1 MGATGPDFFDEDAV
15 FEIYMARRRR
25 RRHADNPNDTLEK
38 PVLLELAGE
47 LSGKRIL
54 DLGCGDGAFGR
65 EVLAQGCRAY
75 LGVDGS
81 QKMVAAARQTLA
93 GSAGQ
98 VVHSTVEA
106 WDYPEGCF
114 DLVVARL
121 VLHYV
126 ADLRPVFDGIYR
138 TLSAGGRFIF
148 SVEHPVITSCDRGR
162 PPGTQRQDWI
172 VDGYFETGLRVT
184 SWLGSSVEKYH
195 RTVEDYCA
203 ALQEAGFTLE
213 RLRESRPQRALF
225 TDAATYERRKRIPL
239 FLFLAGRKL

>member
-1 MGATGPDFFDEDAV
+1 
-15 FEIYMARRRR
+15 MAGRRQ

-54 DLGCGDGAFGR
+54 DLGCGDASFGR
-65 EVLAQGCRAY
+65 EVLAQGCRTY

-81 QKMVAAARQTLA
+81 QKMVAAARQTLS
-93 GSAGQ
+93 GSAGR
-98 VVHSTVEA
+98 VIHSTLET
-106 WDYPEGCF
+106 WDYPAGSF
-114 DLVVARL
+114 DLVVARM

-126 ADLRPVFDGIYR
+126 ADVQSVVGGVYR
-138 TLSAGGRFIF
+138 TLSAGGRFVF

-172 VDGYFETGLRVT
+172 VDDYFETGLRVT
-184 SWLGSSVEKYH
+184 SWLGSRVEKYH

-203 ALQEAGFTLE
+203 TLQEAGFTLE

-225 TDAATYERRKRIPL
+225 VDAATYERRKRIPL
-239 FLFLAGRKL
+239 FLFLSGRRR